1 MDLQWYDKR
10 VIPSDSMEAQNQE
23 LCVLDLLRS
32 HPLCLFIWLFLCGDS
47 LVAQMVKSLPAMRET
62 RVWSLGGGR
71 SLGEANGNPL
81 HCSCLGNPMD
91 GGAWQATV
99 HGVTKNWTQLS
110 DFTYIAVLEKT
121 LESSLDSKEI
131 KPINLNGY
139 QPWIFIGRTDAKAP
153 ILGPPVWRADS
164 LEKTL
169 MLGQIK
175 GKWRGWQRMR

>member
-1 MDLQWYDKR
+1 M
-10 VIPSDSMEAQNQE
+10 QE
-23 LCVLDLLRS
+23 TKV
-32 HPLCLFIWLFLCGDS
+32 
-47 LVAQMVKSLPAMRET
+47 Q
-62 RVWSLGGGR
+62 SLGQEDSPGG
-71 SLGEANGNPL
+71 GNGNPL

-139 QPWIFIGRTDAKAP
+139 QP
-153 ILGPPVWRADS
+153 
-164 LEKTL
+164 
-169 MLGQIK
+169 
-175 GKWRGWQRMR
+175 